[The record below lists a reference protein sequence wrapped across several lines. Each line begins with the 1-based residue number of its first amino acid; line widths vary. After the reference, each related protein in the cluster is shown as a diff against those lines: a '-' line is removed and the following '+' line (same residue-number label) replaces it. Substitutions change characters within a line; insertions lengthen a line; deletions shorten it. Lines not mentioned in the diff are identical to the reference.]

1 MNPSAVAGPIKNMLN
16 SYGRTIATFMAGAA
30 GRSAGVQY
38 GPGIVNWAINRTVS
52 GVLPRFFLRNAAH
65 AAIGGGY
72 AWFGQIALGGAAALC
87 PGPGKIA
94 QTWTGYKA
102 GRDYQNQLKTFDP
115 EALTVKAVEEGWLLC
130 DDLQKKPPEI
140 NDQVDT
146 ESFVV
151 VGNEAKD
158 LPTPAQ
164 MGTPET
170 FEMDDLA
177 SDKSAEGFEFVDELD

>member
-1 MNPSAVAGPIKNMLN
+1 MNPSAVVAPIKNMLN
-16 SYGRTIATFMAGAA
+16 SYGRPMATFVAGAL
-30 GRSAGVQY
+30 GRSVGVQY
-38 GPGIVNWAINRTVS
+38 GPGIVNWAVNRTVS

-72 AWFGQIALGGAAALC
+72 PWIGQIALGGAAALC

-102 GRDYQNQLKTFDP
+102 SRDYQNQLKTFDP
-115 EALTVKAVEEGWLLC
+115 EALTVKAIEDGWLMC
-130 DDLQKKPPEI
+130 GGLQKKPAIIEG
-140 NDQVDT
+140 DVDT
-146 ESFVV
+146 ESFDW
-151 VGNEAKD
+151 VGDEAKD

-164 MGTPET
+164 MGRPGA

-177 SDKSAEGFEFVDELD
+177 SGESAEGFEFIESLD